1 MNTSPTTLPGYETVT
16 AAARLMEAENVGDI
30 VVLDNHTIRGLVTD
44 RDIAVRAVARGL
56 DPKDTHLEEI
66 CSDEPIT
73 VESSMSLNKAAD
85 VMREHAIRRLPV
97 VDDGTLVGIVSLG
110 DVAVRQ
116 DPDSPLGEISAAPPN
131 R

>member
-66 CSDEPIT
+66 CSDEPVT